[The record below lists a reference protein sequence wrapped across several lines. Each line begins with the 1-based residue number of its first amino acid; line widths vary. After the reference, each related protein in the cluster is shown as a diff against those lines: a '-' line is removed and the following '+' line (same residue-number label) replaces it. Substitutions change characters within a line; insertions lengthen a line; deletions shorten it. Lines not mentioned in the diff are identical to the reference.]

1 MSMTPQEAQHEEW
14 LDQLYEEHKDQAIEE
29 FTEERLQSYYRNNP
43 ELVQPARSVL
53 EEARNLLPHSA
64 RASIVLASVAIE
76 VGLKRAIL
84 GPVVFGLV
92 HDESV
97 AGLITDLVIAARQ
110 SDYKNLLFKILEDH
124 GNVNLDTYTR
134 EGGLKPL
141 MQEYQEIQKDRNR
154 VIHKAEPIAP
164 ERAAEAVA
172 VATAVLEE
180 LFPRFIRYPLCL
192 DDDMKVLTPY
202 HPGP

>member
-1 MSMTPQEAQHEEW
+1 MSITPDEAEREEW
-14 LDQLYEEHKDQAIEE
+14 LDQLYEEHREQAIEE

-43 ELVQPARSVL
+43 ELVQSARSVL
-53 EEARNLLPHSA
+53 QEARNLLPYSA
-64 RASIVLASVAIE
+64 RASIVLAGTVIE
-76 VGLKRAIL
+76 VGIKRAIL
-84 GPVVFGLV
+84 GPIVFGLV

-97 AGLITDLVIAARQ
+97 AGLITDLVITARH

-124 GNVNLDTYTR
+124 GNVNLNTYTR

-141 MQEYQEIQKDRNR
+141 MQEFQDIQKDRNR
-154 VIHKAEPIAP
+154 VIHRADPVEP

-180 LFPRFIRYPLCL
+180 LFPRLVRYPLHL
-192 DDDMKVLTPY
+192 DSNLKVHL
-202 HPGP
+202 